1 MKNILHIHPRSD
13 LVLKCQKMN
22 DLYERPWIIV
32 ENEKKYRDC
41 MNPDDIVVTSNHHL
55 FGKEQRTK
63 YIDGVLAQLS
73 QSKVKV
79 LFR

>member
-1 MKNILHIHPRSD
+1 
-13 LVLKCQKMN
+13 MN
-22 DLYERPWIIV
+22 DLYERPWIVI

-41 MNPDDIVVTSNHHL
+41 MNPDDVVVTSNHQL

-73 QSKVKV
+73 QSKIKV
-79 LFR
+79 LFRYVDKIIYLTNL